1 MANEKR
7 KLFSKEN
14 LERLNNFA
22 DSQWGNTIS
31 KWFDIASSLIN
42 DRPEYSGTKGQIT
55 QGMDAAYDTIQQGIS
70 SIPGFGK
77 AAGLAMSGLKFFNK
91 GLGRIGGGTD
101 GMTTTDAILGSNFLG
116 WTPLGLINGFGGQ
129 RANSYTRNIELDAA
143 TNGGFQGFLKTQD
156 ITSIGAG
163 KKYGLFSSGARNKQ
177 NELTEFTTNMKHSVS
192 NVVDTNTINNLA
204 AQGSTPF
211 IAMSQTMDMNGGPQ
225 QMRAARQGLKMPKYK
240 REKGIKNLTPK
251 HFGPEGLVQL
261 YDKDGNPTRGLTRYQ
276 ELGYE
281 PVVKYDGTAGFIG
294 YKSNPALPYLLT
306 AKRAKNGQKLRR
318 IAKKCQLGNKL
329 KRTFQTVDV
338 HTGKI
343 VELPKD
349 LDKDQIEGRKPIV
362 LPDGMV
368 VFMNGDG
375 TVDSNKWQTLGE
387 REHLTP
393 KGQKGMKLR
402 SIQELIDYAK
412 QKNPEFIQ
420 RLSKDPIPVQ
430 FIDIYK
436 PIQPMMGTHYMTSVG
451 NRVFAS
457 IMPIDGK
464 MTYFE
469 LPQAKDYAYSTGN
482 YLEFNSPEEAELFAK
497 EYKQGWPEFFKKYDA
512 IPYTQFY
519 KQGGQMNVIPE
530 GALHARLNHYDEVD
544 EKLAEQVTDKGIA
557 VVSVEEGGEIVQ
569 HAEIEHSEI
578 IFRKEVTDKLE
589 KLRKE
594 DTDESAI
601 EAGKL
606 LVDEIFNNTDD
617 RVGLID
623 SVE

>member
-1 MANEKR
+1 MAYN
-7 KLFSKEN
+7 KLIDPLNPLIDSVTGAPIGAMTATQRAVKKDGHMTKAKPGDITREAN
-14 LERLNNFA
+14 KAKGGWAKLNNFA
-22 DSQWGNTIS
+22 DSPWGNIVS
-31 KWFDIASSLIN
+31 KGLDFASSFIN
-42 DRPEYSGTKGQIT
+42 DRSEYSGTKGQIT
-55 QGMDAAYDTIQQGIS
+55 QGMDTAYDTIQQGIS
-70 SIPGFGK
+70 LIPGFGQ
-77 AAGLAMSGLKFFNK
+77 AAGLVMSSLKFLNK

-101 GMTTTDAILGSNFLG
+101 GMTTADAILGSNFLG

-129 RANSYTRNIELDAA
+129 RANPYTRNTELDAA

-225 QMRAARQGLKMPKYK
+225 QTRAARQGLKMPKYK

-251 HFGPEGLVQL
+251 HFGPEGLIQL

-294 YKSNPALPYLLT
+294 YKSNPALPYLLA

-393 KGQKGMKLR
+393 KGQEGIKLH
-402 SIQELIDYAK
+402 SIQELIDHAK
-412 QKNPEFIQ
+412 QENP
-420 RLSKDPIPVQ
+420 D
-430 FIDIYK
+430 
-436 PIQPMMGTHYMTSVG
+436 
-451 NRVFAS
+451 
-457 IMPIDGK
+457 
-464 MTYFE
+464 
-469 LPQAKDYAYSTGN
+469 
-482 YLEFNSPEEAELFAK
+482 
-497 EYKQGWPEFFKKYDA
+497 
-512 IPYTQFY
+512 TQLY

-623 SVE
+623 SIE